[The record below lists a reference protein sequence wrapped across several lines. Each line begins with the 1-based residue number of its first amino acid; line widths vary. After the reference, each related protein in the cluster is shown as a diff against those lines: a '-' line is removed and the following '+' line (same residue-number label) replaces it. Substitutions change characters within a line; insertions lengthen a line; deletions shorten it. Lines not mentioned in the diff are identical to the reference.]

1 MRDWVLTS
9 SIVRDSPYWT
19 DIWPVTEPIFAA
31 YAAKWGMAWEPHIV
45 PRDDPSLTFFDT
57 SPAPRGTGVVA
68 AGIPGRRGMLD
79 RFKGV
84 VFLDADAVVMDFA
97 YDLCREVSDNVPL
110 AAAGNFNGAVV
121 VSRSCDR
128 TREFFD
134 LVWEGR
140 EEWRHAQWLEQKAM
154 MELVGFDGR
163 YPGDNTPADYL
174 GDTEWTK
181 WWCQLS
187 GRWNASPFH
196 PQEVAPLIFH
206 PGGVQPFEKRAT
218 MVRDAAVGLLPPG
231 WGNYL
236 PRI

>member
-1 MRDWVLTS
+1 MTS
-9 SIVRDSPYWT
+9 AIVPGTRYFEEL
-19 DIWPVTEPIFAA
+19 WPITEPLFAA
-31 YAAKWGMAWEPHIV
+31 YADKWEMEWLPYFPTPAEL
-45 PRDDPSLTFFDT
+45 REFED
-57 SPAPRGTGVVA
+57 SPAPKGTGAVYA
-68 AGIPGRRGMLD
+68 SIPNRYELLCNHG
-79 RFKGV
+79 GV
-84 VFLDADAVVMDFA
+84 VFLDSDAVIMDYE
-97 YDLCREVSDNVPL
+97 YDICREVSDNVPL
-110 AAAGNFNGAVV
+110 AAAGSFNGAVV
-121 VSRSCDR
+121 VSRQHEK
-128 TREFFD
+128 TEEFYC
-134 LVWEGR
+134 LVWEQR
-140 EEWRHAQWLEQKAM
+140 EKYRRYQWLEQAAM